1 MIFSLAVFT
10 YIQFTFQFKKRK
22 KIKNGFTTFFL
33 STFLH
38 SFLLLLLLL
47 YFLFCPEFTF
57 HPSLLFLLL
66 FFFSLC
72 TFLVRFFASDLR
84 NPFKLRNTL
93 PFSSLTFSSLRS
105 PLCILRY
112 LSSSHTP
119 FYALAVHPPSCPF
132 PSLRPSSLAWT
143 LLPATNPICYQPS
156 LISLPLNQ
164 CQSIARNFRNFDGF
178 IEIVDCLRCVFY

>member
-1 MIFSLAVFT
+1 MDLPHFSSPLFSTRFFFFFFFSIFSFV
-10 YIQFTFQFKKRK
+10 Q
-22 KIKNGFTTFFL
+22 
-33 STFLH
+33 SLH
-38 SFLLLLLLL
+38 STPPF
-47 YFLFCPEFTF
+47 YSFF
-57 HPSLLFLLL
+57 S

-93 PFSSLTFSSLRS
+93 PFSPLTFSSLRS